1 VTNRIRE
8 PSLLRDVGAIAGLYV
23 DLFRLMEKRATG
35 HSLIVRFEPPEEEDL
50 PNVVREEISVSQE
63 EREEVGAG
71 R

>member
-1 VTNRIRE
+1 MPKSSRS

-35 HSLIVRFEPPEEEDL
+35 HSLIVKFEPPEEQPL
-50 PNVVREEISVSQE
+50 PDAAHDEISTSACS
-63 EREEVGAG
+63 REEVHAG